1 VDRLDLKVLAVLE
14 TKGVIRHQKETMVEP
29 EVVDLLTP
37 QVVVAERGV
46 LEVTQLLE
54 ILQGPVVLA

>member
-1 VDRLDLKVLAVLE
+1 VLAVLE

-37 QVVVAERGV
+37 QVVAAERGV